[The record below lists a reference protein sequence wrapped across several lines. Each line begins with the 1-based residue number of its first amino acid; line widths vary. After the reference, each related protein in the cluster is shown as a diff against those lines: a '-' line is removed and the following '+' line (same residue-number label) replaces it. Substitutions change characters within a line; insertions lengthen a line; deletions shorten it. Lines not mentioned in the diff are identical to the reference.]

1 MKVGI
6 YSRVSTQE
14 QAREGYSIGEQVERL
29 KNYCAAKGWILYK
42 TYTDAGFSGAN
53 TDNIPIIARP
63 KGVDVSKFSVIDAKL
78 TLFFINTSSIKKSV
92 SFCERLRRSNL

>member
-29 KNYCAAKGWILYK
+29 KNYCAAKG
-42 TYTDAGFSGAN
+42 
-53 TDNIPIIARP
+53 
-63 KGVDVSKFSVIDAKL
+63 
-78 TLFFINTSSIKKSV
+78 
-92 SFCERLRRSNL
+92 

>member
-53 TDNIPIIARP
+53 TAPECN
-63 KGVDVSKFSVIDAKL
+63 
-78 TLFFINTSSIKKSV
+78 N
-92 SFCERLRRSNL
+92 

>member
-29 KNYCAAKGWILYK
+29 KNYCAAKGWIYIK
-42 TYTDAGFSGAN
+42 H
-53 TDNIPIIARP
+53 I
-63 KGVDVSKFSVIDAKL
+63 L
-78 TLFFINTSSIKKSV
+78 TQAFPVQILTAPECN
-92 SFCERLRRSNL
+92 N

>member
-42 TYTDAGFSGAN
+42 TYTDAGF
-53 TDNIPIIARP
+53 
-63 KGVDVSKFSVIDAKL
+63 
-78 TLFFINTSSIKKSV
+78 
-92 SFCERLRRSNL
+92 C